1 MLDYADHIDM
11 INLKET
17 IPDPISLQRHI
28 EETYSTF
35 CKSFI
40 DCTEGEFDGAAIDC
54 FYDDKGVSSFCLSAE
69 GTPENLNNVSR
80 LFKLKPKNF
89 PYHVEFLRKAKPM
102 KEMYEL
108 NTSILN
114 SKGVLVKV
122 SDTKAIELGIIPEN
136 QGAIKFVAFYEGDA
150 AFRFC
155 AHEIKAVL
163 NHAIGEFAY
172 ISNVSSLYIVPAEDD
187 VIQCRRVRIKDVV
200 EHYEAQCW
208 KVGIQAFPEVRVN
221 LN

>member
-17 IPDPISLQRHI
+17 IPDPVSLQRHI

-40 DCTEGEFDGAAIDC
+40 DCIEGEFDGAAVDC
-54 FYDDKGVSSFCLSAE
+54 FYDESGVSSFCLSAE
-69 GTPENLNNVSR
+69 GTPEYLNSVSR

-89 PYHVEFLRKAKPM
+89 PYHVEFLRKPKPIS
-102 KEMYEL
+102 ELYEI
-108 NTSILN
+108 NTSIIN
-114 SKGVLVKV
+114 SKGEMVTV
-122 SDTKAIELGIIPEN
+122 SDTKAIEIGIVPEGK
-136 QGAIKFVAFYEGDA
+136 GALKFIAFYEGDS

-163 NHAIGEFAY
+163 NHAIGEFSY
-172 ISNVSSLYIVPAEDD
+172 ISNISGLYIVPSKDD
-187 VIQCRRVRIKDVV
+187 TIECQRVRVKDLV
-200 EHYEAQCW
+200 EHYESQCW
-208 KVGIQAFPEVRVN
+208 KIGIKAYPEVRVN